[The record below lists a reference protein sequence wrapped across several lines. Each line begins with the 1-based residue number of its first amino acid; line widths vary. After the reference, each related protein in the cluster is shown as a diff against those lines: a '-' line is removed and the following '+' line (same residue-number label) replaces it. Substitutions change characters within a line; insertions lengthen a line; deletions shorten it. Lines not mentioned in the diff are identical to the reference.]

1 MLLIHI
7 TNNNPF
13 HRKTHYTSY
22 TLQITTHFT
31 GKLITNCKNNPLQRT
46 NNNQLQIHK
55 NKNKNK
61 KHTHTHTHITKN

>member
-13 HRKTHYTSY
+13 HKKKKTHYTSC
-22 TLQITTHFT
+22 TLQMTTHFT
-31 GKLITNCKNNPLQRT
+31 EKLITHYKNNPLQKT

-55 NKNKNK
+55 K
-61 KHTHTHTHITKN
+61 